1 MVEVNPDDYIF
12 AQKFRKKVNG
22 YQWNNMIFNPK
33 NKTFRPIVRADD
45 PSLQDKVDANPHHY
59 PNGSEFVAVM
69 MAVHPD
75 SLKNKFPKLRWI
87 FSVTLGMLV
96 IQNGKVKSA
105 DDQRSL
111 TVNWYV
117 EDLRKRIFTMKDLQT
132 LVKVTYKDL
141 IRTNALNGI
150 SITKF
155 RERLEQVKLERAQKK
170 AKKKS
175 KSGG

>member
-1 MVEVNPDDYIF
+1 MVDVDPDDYLF

-22 YQWNNMIFNPK
+22 YQWNKMIFNPK

-45 PSLQDKVDANPHHY
+45 APLQEKIDANPQHY
-59 PNGSEFVAVM
+59 PDGSEYVAVM

-96 IQNGKVKSA
+96 IKNGKVKSA
-105 DDQRSL
+105 NDKRSL

-117 EDLRKRIFTMKDLQT
+117 EDLRERLFTMKALQT

-141 IRTNALNGI
+141 IRTNAMNGI

-155 RERLEQVKLERAQKK
+155 RERLQQVKLERAKK
-170 AKKKS
+170 KTKKS
-175 KSGG
+175 KKKE